1 MGFTM
6 YLAAVYLLLFVIGI
20 AAFLKGRK
28 NKKWLPFIII
38 TAIMHLISRLFIISS
53 LFHKYVSKFINSEFV
68 FFIAELAA

>member
-6 YLAAVYLLLFVIGI
+6 YLAAVYLLLFVIDI

-38 TAIMHLISRLFIISS
+38 TAIIAAGIIA
-53 LFHKYVSKFINSEFV
+53 LVCLW
-68 FFIAELAA
+68 IASPM

>member
-38 TAIMHLISRLFIISS
+38 TAIMAAGIIALVCLWIASPMLEYS
-53 LFHKYVSKFINSEFV
+53 GSENQRMWRRCK
-68 FFIAELAA
+68 

>member
-38 TAIMHLISRLFIISS
+38 TAMMAAGIIA
-53 LFHKYVSKFINSEFV
+53 LVCLW
-68 FFIAELAA
+68 IASPM